1 MFLLRLLGSLPC
13 LAAGLLLL
21 TAASLGAVE
30 PERTTGWYQTAWCRE
45 HKGEEKAP
53 LKDAE
58 CDCLTPT
65 HAVTFAPAE
74 AWSATIGRSLQIAA
88 LAGKK
93 PGIVLVLEALGDEKH
108 YDRLHDLVRLYKL
121 PIDVWVTGG
130 AADMP
135 EARCFEYKAD
145 GNLVIVPCKED
156 K

>member
-1 MFLLRLLGSLPC
+1 MTFHRFLRALPW
-13 LAAGLLLL
+13 LAAGLFLL
-21 TAASLGAVE
+21 TAVGLGAAG
-30 PERTTGWYQTAWCRE
+30 PERTAAWYQAAWCRE
-45 HKGEEKAP
+45 HKGEEKAK

-74 AWSATIGRSLQIAA
+74 AWSRAIGRSLEIAA
-88 LAGKK
+88 MAGKK
-93 PGIVLVLEALGDEKH
+93 PGIVLVLAALGDEKH

-121 PIDVWVTGG
+121 PIDVWITGG

-135 EARCFEYKAD
+135 EARCIEYKPN
-145 GNLVIVPCKED
+145 GTLVMVPCKED